1 MTLQIERNPTTG
13 KIIAKRF
20 TLEEIEEASANDC
33 GFCLAC
39 GAEREN
45 CEPGCAEIPLRVLVA
60 ITRST
65 GAEEIALMGLL
76 K

>member
-1 MTLQIERNPTTG
+1 MMHQIEHNPTTG

-20 TLEEIEEASANDC
+20 TLEEIEEANANNY
-33 GFCLAC
+33 GLCLAC
-39 GAEREN
+39 GAEREC
-45 CEPGCAEIPLRVLVA
+45 CEPDARKYRCVSCEHDTVY
-60 ITRST
+60 

>member
-1 MTLQIERNPTTG
+1 MAVERNPKTG

-20 TLEEIEEASANDC
+20 TLAELQDASENDQ

-39 GAEREN
+39 GAMRDG
-45 CEPGCAEIPLRVLVA
+45 CEPDARRYDCEEFGLDQVY
-60 ITRST
+60 
-65 GAEEIALMGLL
+65 GAEELVLMGRV

>member
-1 MTLQIERNPTTG
+1 MNHQIERNPTTG

-20 TLEEIEEASANDC
+20 TIEEIEEASSNDY

-45 CEPGCAEIPLRVLVA
+45 CEPDARKYRCDSCNRHTVC
-60 ITRST
+60 